1 MSPDEIEEKADL
13 SRRVREGD
21 AGALEEAFA
30 RHAERLRRM
39 VRLRLDRA
47 LRGRVRDSEVIE
59 VARVEASR
67 GLPEYLEGGDQPVFL
82 WLRSVVGRVLVGIH
96 GKLLGSAAKDRPRTV
111 LLSGRPMPEVKS
123 TDLAAQ
129 LLGKQ
134 SFGSIEALQ
143 TMERRQLE
151 DALDAMD
158 ERDREVL
165 ILRHFERLSNAET
178 ARELGIAE
186 SSASKRYI
194 HALLELKA
202 MEGILQRVRRG
213 MDPA

>member
-1 MSPDEIEEKADL
+1 MNQEELEEKADL
-13 SRRVREGD
+13 SRRVRDGD
-21 AGALEEAFA
+21 VEALKDAFA

-39 VRLRLDRA
+39 VRLRLDRE
-47 LRGRVRDSEVIE
+47 LRGKVRDSEVVE
-59 VARVEASR
+59 AAYLEASR
-67 GLPEYLEGGDQPVFL
+67 RLPQYLEKGDLPVFL
-82 WLRSVVGRVLVGIH
+82 WLRSVTGEVLLGIH
-96 GKLLGSAAKDRPRTV
+96 RKHLGSAVKDRPRTV
-111 LLSGRPMPEVKS
+111 VFSGRPMPEVKS

-134 SFGSIEALQ
+134 SFASIEALQ
-143 TMERRQLE
+143 TVERRQFE

-158 ERDREVL
+158 ESDREVL
-165 ILRHFERLSNAET
+165 ILRHFERLSNSET

-202 MEGILQRVRRG
+202 MEAILQKVRLG
-213 MDPA
+213 MGPK